1 MGVLWSLSSI
11 LLERRGSMVTPF
23 VMSEK
28 RFLDEFLSP
37 YKKHSSHLL
46 NMYKESMNANV
57 ANSKENKKKTCF

>member
-1 MGVLWSLSSI
+1 
-11 LLERRGSMVTPF
+11 MVTPF